1 MSEQKN
7 LFYQFPDKTEITSK
21 IIAARPHFFGTAIAI
36 EENIVRAAGGGEP
49 RDVGKVNGS
58 PIQQVEKQEG
68 KTWIA
73 FDSDPALYKPD
84 TVVEIELDR
93 GHRDQR
99 RRLHTGVHPAIRSAY
114 NHFDDFR
121 VTEAEI
127 AEDASSAIIKG
138 DVSRAIDKGDIAQID
153 MAMRSTV
160 LKELPVTLNRA
171 KSVDHAEE
179 EHGHL
184 FRVSDRH
191 AFRGKVR
198 LVCIDGFDVNPCS
211 GLHHPDSNIGPY
223 EMRANLSGISS
234 GKFEIK
240 LNLSPCWM
248 YWYGD
253 QTP

>member
-1 MSEQKN
+1 MSNQRN

-21 IIAARPHFFGTAIAI
+21 IIATRPHFFGTAIAA

-58 PIQQVEKQEG
+58 PIQHVEKLEG

-73 FDSDPALYKPD
+73 FDGDPALYKPD
-84 TVVEIELDR
+84 AVVEIELDR
-93 GHRDQR
+93 DHRDQR
-99 RRLHTGVHPAIRSAY
+99 RRLHTGVHLAIRSAY
-114 NHFDDFR
+114 NHFNDIH

-138 DVSRAIDKGDIAQID
+138 DVSRAIDKGDITQID
-153 MAMRSTV
+153 MAMRSIV
-160 LKELPVTLNRA
+160 IKELPVTLSRA

-198 LVCIDGFDVNPCS
+198 LACINGFDVNPCG
-211 GLHHPDSNIGPY
+211 GLHHTDSNIGPY
-223 EMRANLSGISS
+223 EMKSNLAGGPN
-234 GKFEIK
+234 GKFDIR
-240 LNLSPCWM
+240 LTLSPCWM

-253 QTP
+253 

>member
-1 MSEQKN
+1 MSNQQN

-21 IIAARPHFFGTAIAI
+21 IIAARPHFFGAAIAV

-58 PIQQVEKQEG
+58 PIRHVEKQEG
-68 KTWIA
+68 KTWIV
-73 FDSDPALYKPD
+73 FDGDPALYKPD
-84 TVVEIELDR
+84 TVVRIELD
-93 GHRDQR
+93 GEHRDQR
-99 RRLHTGVHPAIRSAY
+99 RRLHTGVHLAIRSAY
-114 NHFDDFR
+114 NHFDDIR

-138 DVSRAIDKGDIAQID
+138 DVSRAIGKVDIAKID

-160 LKELPVTLNRA
+160 LKEVPVTTNRA

-179 EHGHL
+179 EHGRL

-198 LVCIDGFDVNPCS
+198 LICIEGFDVNPCS
-211 GLHHPDSNIGPY
+211 GLHHSDSNIGPY
-223 EMRANLSGISS
+223 EMRANLAGGSS
-234 GKFEIK
+234 GKFEVR

-253 QTP
+253 

>member
-1 MSEQKN
+1 MNDQKN

-21 IIAARPHFFGTAIAI
+21 IIAARPHFFGTAIAV

-58 PIQQVEKQEG
+58 PIQHVEKQEG

-73 FDSDPALYKPD
+73 FDGDPALYQPD
-84 TVVEIELDR
+84 TLVEIELD
-93 GHRDQR
+93 GDHRDQR
-99 RRLHTGVHPAIRSAY
+99 RRLHTGVHLAIRCAY
-114 NHFDDFR
+114 NYFDGIR

-127 AEDASSAIIKG
+127 AEDTSSATIKA
-138 DVSRAIDKGDIAQID
+138 DVPRTIDKEDIAQID
-153 MAMRSTV
+153 MTMRSTV
-160 LKELPVTLNRA
+160 LKELPVTTNRA

-179 EHGHL
+179 EYGHL

-198 LVCIDGFDVNPCS
+198 LICIEGFDVNPCS
-211 GLHHPDSNIGPY
+211 GLHHSDSNIGPY
-223 EMRANLSGISS
+223 EMRADLASGSS
-234 GKFEIK
+234 GKFEVR

-253 QTP
+253 

>member
-7 LFYQFPDKTEITSK
+7 LFYQFPDKIKIASK
-21 IIAARPHFFGTAIAI
+21 IIATRPHFFGAAIAV
-36 EENIVRAAGGGEP
+36 ENNIVRAAGGGEP

-58 PIQQVEKQEG
+58 PIQYVEKQEG

-73 FDSDPALYKPD
+73 FNGDPAFYKLG
-84 TVVEIELDR
+84 TVVEIELD
-93 GHRDQR
+93 GNHRDQR
-99 RRLHTGVHPAIRSAY
+99 RRLHTGVHLAIRSAY
-114 NHFDDFR
+114 NHFDDISI
-121 VTEAEI
+121 TEAEI
-127 AEDASSAIIKG
+127 AEDASSATITG
-138 DVSRAIDKGDIAQID
+138 DVSRAVNEGDIAQID

-160 LKELPVTLNRA
+160 LKQLPVAINRA

-179 EHGHL
+179 EYGDL

-198 LVCIDGFDVNPCS
+198 LVCIDEFDVNPCS
-211 GLHHPDSNIGPY
+211 GLHHSDSNIGPY
-223 EMRANLSGISS
+223 EMRANLASGSS
-234 GKFEIK
+234 GKFEVR

-253 QTP
+253 